1 MKNEKTEL
9 GKNGEDEACRYL
21 ISLGHRIAERNWR
34 NSHLELDIIS
44 VDDDGLHIVEVKS
57 RKAPALVEPQYN
69 VTSSK
74 RERLVR
80 AALCYLHSED
90 KKIHAPDADEVF
102 FDVISVLFDTDNTTI
117 TYFPKAFVPMYYG
130 R

>member
-1 MKNEKTEL
+1 MENEKTEL
-9 GKNGEDEACRYL
+9 GKRGEDAACAYL

-44 VDDDGLHIVEVKS
+44 VDAEGLHIVEVKS
-57 RKAPALVEPQYN
+57 RKAPALIEPQYN
-69 VTSSK
+69 VTSRK
-74 RERLVR
+74 REKVVR

-90 KKIHAPDADEVF
+90 KKLHAPDAEEVF
-102 FDVISVLFDTDNTTI
+102 FDVISVLFDECDTKI
-117 TYFPKAFVPMYYG
+117 TYFPKAFIPMYYG